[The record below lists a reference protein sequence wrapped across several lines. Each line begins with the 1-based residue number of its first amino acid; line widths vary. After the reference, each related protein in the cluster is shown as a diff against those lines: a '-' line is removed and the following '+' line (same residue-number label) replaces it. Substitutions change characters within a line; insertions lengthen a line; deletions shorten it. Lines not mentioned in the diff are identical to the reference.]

1 MLLAVCSG
9 ILMTACSDDDDHLPG
24 LAEGEGEVIFQFV
37 KNNAFDIS
45 KMEDIATI
53 KVTVEKEGTRIVLPS
68 LKISGEKDSLYSE
81 PARLQKGQYKV
92 ISYQAFAAN
101 ASLLGEIEPEDDTFI
116 TVEAGV
122 QVYCYFPV
130 NIKVIYINNTIKN
143 VLLGICREVFG
154 EDKSKWPWSE
164 DVEDIAKWP
173 NLEFQINEDTGE
185 IMYLTDITFDEKF
198 APMKKVPS
206 GLATLATVEGL
217 VFKNLDLEELPDDL
231 EMMNIHS
238 LTLINTKLKKFP
250 AKLSHS
256 SLASI
261 VVINSEL
268 TELPAALG
276 ELSETMTVLQISGS
290 HLTTLPAEIGKL
302 KKLRDLRI
310 TDSELT
316 TLPDAFGE
324 LDHISHLDFSHNP
337 ALNSLPASISQ
348 MQDLRGLVLE
358 GCGFSAVP
366 EVVKQ
371 CTLLRNLWMGDNKL
385 ESVDAAVFSAFTQL
399 EGLYLSGNR
408 FSASPVLNCPTLL
421 ELALNNCGLTTFP
434 DVSGLPELRFIQCEK
449 NGLTTL
455 PSACF
460 AGNPKL
466 VRFSL
471 ADNPSLA
478 SFPADLG
485 IAVNAEGKPLYLLK
499 VDVRNCPALQWT
511 VPGNWCCLEV
521 LSAEDIKKYD
531 PYYNGGNY
539 IIRRVIVDREG
550 SAGVSREACP
560 VCGSAE

>member
-1 MLLAVCSG
+1 MLLAVSSG
-9 ILMTACSDDDDHLPG
+9 ILMTACNDDDENLPG

-92 ISYQAFAAN
+92 VSYQVFAAN

-116 TVEAGV
+116 TVEAGA

-154 EDKSKWPWSE
+154 EDKSKWPWNE

-185 IMYLTDITFDEKF
+185 IMYLTDIIFDEKF

-250 AKLSHS
+250 SKLSRS

-261 VVINSEL
+261 VIINSEL

-276 ELSETMTVLQISGS
+276 ELSETMAVLQISGS
-290 HLTTLPAEIGKL
+290 HLTTFPAEIGKL

-337 ALNSLPASISQ
+337 ALSSLPASISQ

-385 ESVDAAVFSAFTQL
+385 ESVDAADFSAFTQL

-421 ELALNNCGLTTFP
+421 ELALNDCGLSTFP

-471 ADNPSLA
+471 ADNLSLA
-478 SFPADLG
+478 SLPADLG

-521 LSAEDIKKYD
+521 LSAEDIKEYD

-539 IIRRVIVDREG
+539 IIRRVIVDRKG

-560 VCGSAE
+560 VCGSTE